1 MMKQFANKVAAITGA
16 GSGIGRALAQRLAQ
30 TGCHLALA
38 DIDGEGLK
46 ESARLV
52 AESGVRI
59 TTRELDVSDREAV
72 GHWAQQVVSDQ
83 GQVNLLFNNAGIAR
97 NAPIET
103 GELSVFETVMQINFW
118 GVVYGTRAFLPLLRA
133 SGDGHI
139 INISSVYGLIASP
152 YQSAYTSAK
161 FAVRGFT
168 DSLRM
173 ELELEEAPVSASCVF
188 PGGVRTNIAR
198 SSRMEGDK
206 PVSDDDIARFEV
218 AALTSADEAAAI
230 ILDGVGSNARH
241 ILVGEDAQEIDRTA
255 REVGADYQ
263 EIVMARF
270 RAAREASDNP

>member
-72 GHWAQQVVSDQ
+72 GQWAQQVVSDH

-103 GELSVFETVMQINFW
+103 GDLSVFETVMQINFW
-118 GVVYGTRAFLPLLRA
+118 GAVYGTRAFLPLLRA
-133 SGDGHI
+133 SGAGHI
-139 INISSVYGLIASP
+139 INVSSVFGLIATP

-198 SSRMEGDK
+198 SSRMQGDE
-206 PVSDDDIARFEV
+206 PVSDDDIARFE
-218 AALTSADEAAAI
+218 ATAPTSADEAAAI
-230 ILDGVGSNARH
+230 ILDGVSSNARH
-241 ILVGEDAQEIDRTA
+241 VLVGEDAQEIDRKA
-255 REVGADYQ
+255 RELGADYQ

>member
-118 GVVYGTRAFLPLLRA
+118 GAVYGTRAFLPLLRA
-133 SGDGHI
+133 SGAGHI
-139 INISSVYGLIASP
+139 INVSSVFGLIATP

-198 SSRMEGDK
+198 SSRMEGDE
-206 PVSDDDIARFEV
+206 PESDDDIARFEA

-230 ILDGVGSNARH
+230 ILDGVSSNARH
-241 ILVGEDAQEIDRTA
+241 VLVGEDAQEIDRKA
-255 REVGADYQ
+255 RELAADYQ
-263 EIVMARF
+263 ELVMARF
-270 RAAREASDNP
+270 KPSP